1 MANKIS
7 LEEKKE
13 MLSNWITQYI
23 VKFSE
28 KGLSDTE
35 QVYTYLKCAIDFAST
50 KKSIEKVEHIFNI
63 RNKIEEHIQENNF
76 DKNYKKLNEK
86 LVYNMNKAIKNITL
100 IDYKVDFYSEISRVA
115 VFDSQDL
122 EIVSKEENIE
132 IANNTNYN
140 KGLNYVK

>member
-1 MANKIS
+1 MTKKIS

-23 VKFSE
+23 EKFSE
-28 KGLSDTE
+28 KGLIDNE
-35 QVYTYLKCAIDFAST
+35 QAYKYLKCAIDFAST

-63 RNKIEEHIQENNF
+63 RNKIEEHIQENRF

-100 IDYKVDFYSEISRVA
+100 IDYKVDFNSEISRVA
-115 VFDSQDL
+115 VFDPQDL
-122 EIVSKEENIE
+122 EIVSKEG
-132 IANNTNYN
+132 A
-140 KGLNYVK
+140 